1 MSLIEL
7 RGASKAYA
15 REEFG
20 YALGPID
27 LSVGNGEYVA
37 IVGKSG
43 SGKTTLL
50 NLVAGLDNPTRGDV
64 HVDGQN
70 IPRLSENARARWRR
84 GSVGVVFQFYQLLPT
99 ISVLDNL
106 LLAMSLASKPTKGSR
121 KDRAQA
127 LLASVGI
134 EAQANRLPPT
144 LSGGQQQRA
153 AIARALVNDPALLLM
168 DEPTGSIDSEA
179 TAGVLDLMDGLHRAG
194 RTLVVITHDDDVAAR
209 ATRRITLHD
218 GHIASDDMRAA

>member
-7 RGASKAYA
+7 RGACKAYA
-15 REEFG
+15 REELG

-64 HVDGQN
+64 HVDGQS

-106 LLAMSLASKPTKGSR
+106 LLAMSLASKPIKGSR
-121 KDRAQA
+121 KDRARA
-127 LLASVGI
+127 LLASVDI
-134 EAQANRLPPT
+134 EAQAGRLPPT

-194 RTLVVITHDDDVAAR
+194 RTLVVITHDDDVASR
-209 ATRRITLHD
+209 AARRITLHD
-218 GHIASDDMRAA
+218 GHIAADESRVT

>member
-1 MSLIEL
+1 MIEL
-7 RGASKAYA
+7 RGACKAYA
-15 REEFG
+15 REELG
-20 YALGPID
+20 YALCPID
-27 LSVGNGEYVA
+27 LSVGEGEYVA

-50 NLVAGLDNPTRGDV
+50 NLIAGLDNPTRGDV

-99 ISVLDNL
+99 ISVQDNL
-106 LLAMSLASKPTKGSR
+106 LLAMSLASKPTKGNR
-121 KDRAQA
+121 KDRARA
-127 LLASVGI
+127 LLATMGI

-153 AIARALVNDPALLLM
+153 AIARALVNDPALLLL

-209 ATRRITLHD
+209 AARRITLHD
-218 GHIASDDMRAA
+218 GHIVADDTRSA

>member
-1 MSLIEL
+1 MPLIEL
-7 RGASKAYA
+7 RGTCKAYA
-15 REEFG
+15 REIHG

-27 LSVGNGEYVA
+27 LGVETGEYVA

-50 NLVAGLDNPTRGDV
+50 NLIAGLDSPTRGDV
-64 HVDGQN
+64 HVDGQD
-70 IPRLSENARARWRR
+70 IPRLSENVRARWRR
-84 GSVGVVFQFYQLLPT
+84 SSIGVVFQFYQLLPT

-106 LLAMSLASKPTKGSR
+106 LLTMSLAARPIKGSR
-121 KDRAQA
+121 KDRAMA

-134 EAQANRLPPT
+134 EAQAHRLPPT

-153 AIARALVNDPALLLM
+153 AIARALVNEPALLLM

-179 TAGVLDLMDGLHRAG
+179 TAGILDLMDEFHRAG

-209 ATRRITLHD
+209 AARRITLHD
-218 GHIASDDMRAA
+218 GQIAADEMRQV